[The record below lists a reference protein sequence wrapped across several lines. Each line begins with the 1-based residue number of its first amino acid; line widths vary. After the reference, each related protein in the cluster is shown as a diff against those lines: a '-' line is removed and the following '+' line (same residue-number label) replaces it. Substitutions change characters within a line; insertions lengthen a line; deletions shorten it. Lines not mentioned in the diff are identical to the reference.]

1 MVQANTLRNLS
12 VYKAM
17 RRQVICLEQ
26 NKTIDHG
33 INTIIKHKVNA
44 LLVVDAQ
51 LQPVGVVSKTD
62 IMGAYYAGLPI
73 DSPLEHIMLSPPL
86 FCQAGDSLETALEQM
101 RTSKVYRLYV
111 TDDQS
116 GELVGALAYPDIV
129 GLLYQYCHRCAYSHL
144 NRKMQPDNNG
154 EVPRFKVRELMAE
167 GVKSLPMEAT
177 LTTVM
182 EALSAY
188 RFGAMLITD
197 NNGRSAGVISKT
209 DLALSYKHGVSPSV
223 AAHEVMSV
231 PVYTCN
237 AEALL
242 EHAIK
247 KMILADIHRLFV
259 HEGNVHTLI
268 GVLSLTDAAPGRI
281 GQGQDTDKSVLS
293 LTDAARGRSGSC
305 HGCVSS
311 RIKVED
317 YG

>member
-1 MVQANTLRNLS
+1 MVQANTLSNLS
-12 VYKAM
+12 VHKAM

-26 NKTIDHG
+26 NKTIGHG
-33 INTIIKHKVNA
+33 ITTIIKHKVNA
-44 LLVVDAQ
+44 LLAVDAK

-73 DSPLEHIMLSPPL
+73 DSPLEYIMLSPPL
-86 FCQAGDSLETALEQM
+86 FCKAGDSLETALEQM

-111 TDDQS
+111 ADDQS

-129 GLLYQYCHRCAYSHL
+129 GLLYQYCNQCPYSRL
-144 NRKMQPDNNG
+144 NREKQAGNKEDLL
-154 EVPRFKVRELMAE
+154 RFKVRELMTS
-167 GVKSLPMEAT
+167 GVKSLPMDAT
-177 LTTVM
+177 LTTLM

-197 NNGRSAGVISKT
+197 NNDRPAGVISKT
-209 DLALSYKHGVSPSV
+209 DLALTYKHGVAPSV
-223 AAHEVMSV
+223 AIQQVMSV
-231 PVYTCN
+231 PVHACD
-237 AEALL
+237 ADALL
-242 EHAIK
+242 EEAIK

-259 HEGNVHTLI
+259 HEGDKNTLI
-268 GVLSLTDAAPGRI
+268 G
-281 GQGQDTDKSVLS
+281 VLS

-317 YG
+317 HA